1 MKLVEIGTDEKTL
14 HACAGLLQAAFPKS
28 THHTAAYLKWLYCDN
43 PEGTVVGYNAWD
55 GDTLIGHYAAIPV
68 DLRLDGQPARGLL
81 ALHTAMH
88 PDYRSAGVIY
98 SLARKSCT
106 LAASQGFA
114 CIYAVANAASTPI
127 FVKALGF
134 QFVAQLTAALGVSR
148 LRPNW
153 ERALAGNRFRRHW
166 TAASATWR
174 AGNPCNP
181 SSLRADNG
189 ECLIFRANT
198 SLAPVTAYGL
208 MPVRW
213 PDPWPGNSLHAMR
226 VATYAKSIGR
236 TVSFALAAFR
246 QAFAG
251 GRDLT
256 DPDNVAIAAAA
267 CELHP
272 NAIAKAAEARA
283 EANKAKAEHQNAK
296 TAAANARRPI
306 TGSRALATP
315 INAAHAGTSARTY
328 L

>member
-14 HACAGLLQAAFPKS
+14 QACAGLLQAAFPKS

-43 PEGTVVGYNAWD
+43 PEGTVVGYNAWE

-127 FVKALGF
+127 FMKALGF

-208 MPVRW
+208 MPV
-213 PDPWPGNSLHAMR
+213 DPPLPANCGKTGWGIKLFLGLLPEGSCRFPGYLPIPERLKPSPLNFIYKSLLAE
-226 VATYAKSIGR
+226 VPAK
-236 TVSFALAAFR
+236 LARNDIILGFHD
-246 QAFAG
+246 F
-251 GRDLT
+251 
-256 DPDNVAIAAAA
+256 DP
-267 CELHP
+267 
-272 NAIAKAAEARA
+272 
-283 EANKAKAEHQNAK
+283 
-296 TAAANARRPI
+296 
-306 TGSRALATP
+306 
-315 INAAHAGTSARTY
+315 Y
-328 L
+328 